1 VAQQPSGPGGLLEP
15 VRQSVRVRRP
25 IEAAFEL
32 FTRDIGTWW
41 PVGTHHARGDVVG
54 VVFETRLGGRI
65 YERCRDGAEADWGHV
80 LAWEPP
86 HRVVFTWAPGRSPG
100 GPTEVEVR
108 FTAEDPAT
116 TRVDLEH
123 RGWER
128 LGDLAAETRSSYLN
142 GWPGVMR
149 LYATAAGAAWRTES
163 DPGPA

>member
-1 VAQQPSGPGGLLEP
+1 MAQQPWISGGPLEP

-41 PVGTHHARGDVVG
+41 PVHTHHARGEVVG
-54 VVFETRLGGRI
+54 VVFEGRIGGRI
-65 YERCRDGAEADWGHV
+65 YERCRDGETADWGRV

-86 HRVVFTWAPGRSPG
+86 TRVVFTWQPGRSQPE
-100 GPTEVEVR
+100 PTEVEVC
-108 FTAEDPAT
+108 FTAEGPAA

-128 LGDLAAETRSSYLN
+128 LGELGGAARQSYLN
-142 GWPGVMR
+142 GWPGVLR
-149 LYATAAGAAWRTES
+149 RFADASGE
-163 DPGPA
+163 PV